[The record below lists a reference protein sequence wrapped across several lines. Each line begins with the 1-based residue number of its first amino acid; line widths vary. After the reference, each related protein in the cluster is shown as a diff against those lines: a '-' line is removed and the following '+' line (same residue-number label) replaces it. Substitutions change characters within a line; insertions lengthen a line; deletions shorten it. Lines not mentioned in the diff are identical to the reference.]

1 MDFNLTPVE
10 KMIIKSAKDFCD
22 REILPIAEEI
32 VKDDDY
38 PADLLERFAKAR
50 MLGMTIPK
58 EYGGVASSNLNVV
71 CIAEELGK
79 TGTAC
84 FWPFAMNNSVAETI
98 YKWGT
103 DEVKQKFIPPLCDG
117 SAYGSMA
124 FTEPDTGSD
133 PRALSTTAEIEGDV
147 YVINGTKRFI
157 TVGNKPGYGIFY
169 VKDGSLEGER
179 DNITAV
185 VIDKSSP
192 GYSTSEPWK
201 LMGLE
206 GMNLVDVFIKDV
218 QVPKQNIVGEKGKG
232 FRVLLNWIAGERV
245 QQAAYMTGIGQAALD
260 EAVGYVKTR
269 MVGGKP
275 MGYMQGFQWMLAE
288 MNVKVEACRCL
299 CQKAAFMQDDGQAFE
314 SFSAGLKAF
323 VVPTIQAVTQMG
335 LQIHGSYGYSKEYK
349 IEKLYRY
356 AAHAGVV
363 ATSTELNKTI
373 AGMSLLR

>member
-10 KMIIKSAKDFCD
+10 KMIIKSAKEFCEK
-22 REILPIAEEI
+22 EILPIAEEI
-32 VKDDDY
+32 VKTDDY
-38 PADLLERFAKAR
+38 PEDLLKRFAKAR

-58 EYGGVASSNLNVV
+58 EYGGVASNSMNVV
-71 CIAEELGK
+71 YIAEELGK

-84 FWPFAMNNSVAETI
+84 FWPFAMNNSVADAI

-103 DEVKQKFIPPLCDG
+103 EEVKQKFIPPLCDG

-133 PRALSTTAEIEGDV
+133 PRVLSTTAEIKGDV
-147 YVINGTKRFI
+147 YVVSGTKRFT

-169 VKDGSLEGER
+169 VKDSSLGGEK
-179 DNITAV
+179 DDITAV
-185 VIDKSSP
+185 IIDKSSP

-206 GMNLVDVFIKDV
+206 GMNLVDVFLKDV
-218 QVPKQNIVGEKGKG
+218 QVLKQDIVGEKGQG
-232 FRVLLNWIAGERV
+232 FMILLDWIATERV
-245 QQAAYMTGIGQAALD
+245 QQAAYMTGIGQASLE
-260 EAVGYVKTR
+260 EAVNYAKAR
-269 MVGGKP
+269 MVRGKP
-275 MGYMQGFQWMLAE
+275 MSNMQGFQWMLAD
-288 MNVKVEACRCL
+288 MNVKVNACRCL
-299 CQKAAFMQDDGQAFE
+299 TQKAAFMQDDGQPIE
-314 SFSAGLKAF
+314 SFSAGLKTF
-323 VVPTIQAVTQMG
+323 VVPTIQEVTRMA

-349 IEKLYRY
+349 IEKLHRY

-373 AGMSLLR
+373 AGISLFR